1 MGLSFGAA
9 GGANVRDP
17 LALLCRTFS
26 MLRCEVITSRDR
38 RARVVASSQPLRVS
52 LCSFQPWSYCCVMGF
67 TGILLSLGIFL
78 VICYVLFSACFLQ
91 SPLDTCVLFGFY
103 GGKSYRKKALEC
115 LCSVYKQGIKHRRE
129 SLNSCEVGNLK
140 QKLKYRI

>member
-1 MGLSFGAA
+1 MGSRCLGLSFGAA

-26 MLRCEVITSRDR
+26 MLRCEVVTSLDR

-67 TGILLSLGIFL
+67 TGIPLSSGIFL
-78 VICYVLFSACFLQ
+78 VICYLLFSACFFVEL
-91 SPLDTCVLFGFY
+91 PWVL
-103 GGKSYRKKALEC
+103 
-115 LCSVYKQGIKHRRE
+115 VYLWNAFVVCINKVLGIEKE
-129 SLNSCEVGNLK
+129 YWK
-140 QKLKYRI
+140 F